1 MSNRFLDEYQPA
13 GEWAN
18 ERGVHLRTVDRYRQQ
33 PNGLP
38 YLEFGGRIYIPR
50 KEGDEW
56 IRSRIR
62 RPNRPRGRPRRNS
75 VAPAA
80 ASSATAVAR

>member
-1 MSNRFLDEYQPA
+1 MSNRFLDEYQLA
-13 GEWAN
+13 AEWAA
-18 ERGVHLRTVDRYRQQ
+18 EHDIHQRTVDRYRQQ

-38 YLEFGGRIYIPR
+38 FLEFGGRIYIPR

-62 RPNRPRGRPRRNS
+62 RPNRPRGRPRKTE
-75 VAPAA
+75 AA
-80 ASSATAVAR
+80 AGLAAAT

>member
-1 MSNRFLDEYQPA
+1 MSNRFLDEYQLA
-13 GEWAN
+13 DEWAA
-18 ERGVHLRTVDRYRQQ
+18 EHDIHKRTAARYRQQ
-33 PNGLP
+33 VNGLP

-62 RPNRPRGRPRRNS
+62 RPNRARGRPRKIETS
-75 VAPAA
+75 AELAA
-80 ASSATAVAR
+80 AT

>member
-1 MSNRFLDEYQPA
+1 MSNRFLEEYQLA
-13 GEWAN
+13 VEWAV
-18 ERGVHLRTVDRYRQQ
+18 EHDVHQRTVDRYRQQ

-50 KEGDEW
+50 KEGEEW

-62 RPNRPRGRPRRNS
+62 RPNRPRGRPRRGS
-75 VAPAA
+75 EVLAA
-80 ASSATAVAR
+80 AGAAS